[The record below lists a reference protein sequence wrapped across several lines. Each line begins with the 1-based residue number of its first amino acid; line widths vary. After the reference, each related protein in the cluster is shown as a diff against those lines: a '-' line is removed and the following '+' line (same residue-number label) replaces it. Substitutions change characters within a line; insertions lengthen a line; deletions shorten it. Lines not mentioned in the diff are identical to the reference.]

1 MKHADLYDAL
11 FYRDFRLM
19 TFNQLLMMVATL
31 IEEVAV
37 SYELYHLTKNPL
49 VWGLMG
55 LALVLPYFDFG
66 LVAWLPC
73 YRFLRLIF

>member
-1 MKHADLYDAL
+1 MKHADLYGAL
-11 FYRDFRLM
+11 CYRDFRLM

-49 VWGLMG
+49 V
-55 LALVLPYFDFG
+55 
-66 LVAWLPC
+66 
-73 YRFLRLIF
+73 

>member
-49 VWGLMG
+49 V
-55 LALVLPYFDFG
+55 
-66 LVAWLPC
+66 
-73 YRFLRLIF
+73 